1 MNRSPLELA
10 RLRSP
15 HTRPQILQD
24 LSCVTFAPK
33 EVLPCAKEISS
44 LFPLT
49 AKLPLL
55 VGQIDAKKK
64 LSPLK
69 IGAVFS
75 GGPAP
80 GGHNVL
86 AGLFDALNGGSLIGF
101 LEGPSGILNGKYK
114 ELTQQDINNYRN
126 LGGFDLLGSGRTKI
140 ETKEQMQAAL
150 LTCHNLG
157 LDGLVIIGGDD
168 SNTTAAVLTEFFES
182 NGSKTKV
189 IGVPKTIDGDLKNPY
204 VSISFG
210 FDTACRVYS
219 ELIGNICKDAMSAQK
234 YTHFIRLMGR
244 SASHVTLECAFSTQP
259 NCALVGEEVFEKRK
273 TLSQIVSELC
283 DLISLRAKQGKN
295 YSVILVPEGLIE
307 FIPEISS
314 LIQELN
320 FALSKVEIPS
330 AHAIIAGLSPNS
342 KKCFESLPDGIQ
354 KQLLFRRDP
363 HGNVQ
368 VSLIET
374 EKLLAELVGK
384 ELETRKELGTF
395 NGNFYAMTH
404 FLGYEGR
411 CALPSTFDA
420 TYCYALGLAAALLI
434 HSGASGYMVF
444 ISNLDG
450 KVETWGLG
458 GVPLSS
464 LLHLEMRKGTPKP
477 VIQKTLTSCQS
488 EPFLEF
494 VKQREDWATHDSYLS
509 PGPMQFSEPMTIPH
523 TLALE
528 STSK

>member
-1 MNRSPLELA
+1 MDRSPLELS
-10 RLRSP
+10 RLHSP
-15 HTRPQILQD
+15 HIIPSLLQD
-24 LSCVTFAPK
+24 LSSVTFASK
-33 EVLPCAKEISS
+33 ETITCTKEISS
-44 LFPLT
+44 LFPLS

-55 VGQIDAKKK
+55 IAQKGGAKQ
-64 LSPLK
+64 LSPLR

-75 GGPAP
+75 GGPAA

-86 AGLFDALNGGSLIGF
+86 AGLFDALPGGTLVGF
-101 LEGPSGILNGKYK
+101 LGGPSGIINGNYK
-114 ELTQQDINNYRN
+114 EICKQEIDNYRN

-150 LTCHNLG
+150 LTCHKLK

-168 SNTTAAVLTEFFES
+168 SNTTAAVLTEFFQS
-182 NGSKTKV
+182 NGAKTKI
-189 IGVPKTIDGDLKNPY
+189 IGVPKTIDGDLQNPY

-219 ELIGNICKDAMSAQK
+219 ELIGNICKDAKSAQK

-244 SASHVTLECAFSTQP
+244 SASHVTLECALSTHP
-259 NCALVGEEVFEKRK
+259 NCTLIGEEVFEKK
-273 TLSQIVSELC
+273 QTLKQIVSNLC
-283 DLISLRAKQGKN
+283 DLITLRSKQGKN
-295 YSVILVPEGLIE
+295 YGVILVPEGLIE

-330 AHAIIAGLSPNS
+330 SHAIIAGLSPNS
-342 KKCFESLPDGIQ
+342 KQCFESLPEGIQ

-374 EKLLAELVGK
+374 EKLLAELVSK
-384 ELETRKELGTF
+384 ELEKRKEMGAFTGSF
-395 NGNFYAMTH
+395 SSMTH
-404 FLGYEGR
+404 FFGYEGR
-411 CALPSTFDA
+411 CALPSSFDA
-420 TYCYALGLAAALLI
+420 TYCYALGLSAALLI
-434 HSGASGYMVF
+434 HCGASGYMTF
-444 ISNLDG
+444 ISHLEG
-450 KVETWGLG
+450 PVENWSAG

-477 VIQKTLTSCQS
+477 VIQKALVPASS
-488 EPFLEF
+488 KAFLKLLEQ
-494 VKQREDWATHDSYLS
+494 KEEWAAADHYIA
-509 PGPMQFSEPMTIPH
+509 PGPMQFTKDISIPI
-523 TLALE
+523 TLSFL
-528 STSK
+528 

>member
-1 MNRSPLELA
+1 MDRSPLELA
-10 RLRSP
+10 RLHTP
-15 HTRPQILQD
+15 HTKPLMLQD
-24 LSCVTFAPK
+24 LSAVTFTDK
-33 EVLPCAKEISS
+33 ETIPCAKEIAS
-44 LFPLT
+44 LFPLS

-55 VGQIDAKKK
+55 VAQVGAKKE
-64 LSPLK
+64 LSAVK

-75 GGPAP
+75 GGPAA

-86 AGLFDALNGGSLIGF
+86 AGIFDALNGGTLIGF
-101 LEGPSGILNGKYK
+101 LGGPSGIINGVYK
-114 ELTQQDINNYRN
+114 EISKEEIDSYRN

-157 LDGLVIIGGDD
+157 LDGLIIIGGDD
-168 SNTTAAVLTEFFES
+168 SNTTAAVLTEFFQS
-182 NGSKTKV
+182 NGAKTKV
-189 IGVPKTIDGDLKNPY
+189 IGVPKTIDGDLKNSY
-204 VSISFG
+204 VSLSFG

-219 ELIGNICKDAMSAQK
+219 ELIGNICKDAKSAQK

-244 SASHVTLECAFSTQP
+244 SASHVTLECALATHP
-259 NCALVGEEVFEKRK
+259 NCALIGEEVFDKKK

-283 DLISLRAKQGKN
+283 DLIALRAKFGKN
-295 YSVILVPEGLIE
+295 YGVILVPEGLIE

-342 KKCFESLPDGIQ
+342 KKCFESLPDAIQ

-374 EKLLAELVGK
+374 EKLLADLVGK
-384 ELETRKELGTF
+384 ELEKRKELGAFT
-395 NGNFYAMTH
+395 GNFHSMTH
-404 FLGYEGR
+404 FFGYEGR
-411 CALPSTFDA
+411 CAIPSNFDA
-420 TYCYALGLAAALLI
+420 NYCYALGLGAALLI
-434 HSGASGYMVF
+434 HAKATGYMTF
-444 ISNLDG
+444 ISNLHSN
-450 KVETWGLG
+450 VESWGLG

-477 VIQKTLTSCQS
+477 VIQKTLTSCQAPAFM
-488 EPFLEF
+488 EL
-494 VKQREDWATHDSYLS
+494 VKNRESWATQDDYLS
-509 PGPMQFSEPMTIPH
+509 PGPMQFADQASISH

-528 STSK
+528 STS